1 MKSSRYNIFF
11 EHNGKEFAFNSM
23 SCALAEITDDFKNIM
38 KSLETLDESALDKN
52 TKDLL
57 DSMKDGNYI
66 IEDNVNELD
75 ILKFRSFYGKFSKD
89 VLALTILPNFSC
101 NFDCPYCYE
110 NKLQEGKN
118 MKTIK
123 DDVKNAIYQQIKNS
137 AKMKSNIGIAWY
149 GGEPTLSKDIIIE
162 MSKKIISIC
171 KKYYVDCTFS
181 MTSNGYSIDD
191 SFIRTM
197 AKLNLK
203 TVQITIDGPPEIH
216 NLTRKLKNGTGTF
229 SVIIENIKKLIS
241 NNITVYIRVNIT
253 KNNMDY
259 FNELLDVLKKYD
271 LEKCQVIPSAVVPYE
286 NVGCNISEICLS
298 PKEFSKKLLGYR
310 DMLVK
315 RNLPV
320 SNYPYLPK
328 LLQNYCYADN
338 VNSYTIDPDG
348 NLYKCWID
356 VGVAERSLGNIK
368 DFSER
373 DLSMAAEKGAFYM
386 FWSPFK
392 HNKCK
397 ECEILPMC
405 MGGCPHRG
413 ILNNN
418 EPSCD
423 LLKYSLVDALKVHC
437 K

>member
-1 MKSSRYNIFF
+1 MKPSRYNVFF
-11 EHNGKEFAFNSM
+11 EHNGKDFAFNSM
-23 SCALAEITDDFKNIM
+23 SCALAEISSDFKNIM
-38 KSLETLDESALDKN
+38 ESLKTLDESVLNKD
-52 TKDLL
+52 TKSLVA
-57 DSMKDGNYI
+57 SMKDGNYI
-66 IEDNVNELD
+66 IEDDVDELD
-75 ILKFRSFYGKFSKD
+75 ILKFRSFNGKFSKD

-101 NFDCPYCYE
+101 NFACPYCYE
-110 NKLQEGKN
+110 SKSQDD
-118 MKTIK
+118 KTMRTINNE
-123 DDVKNAIYQQIKNS
+123 VKNAIYQQIKNS
-137 AKMKSNIGIAWY
+137 AKMKRGIGVAWY

-162 MSKKIISIC
+162 MSKKIVNIC
-171 KKYYVDCTFS
+171 KKYDVDYIFS
-181 MTSNGYSIDD
+181 MTSNGYLIDD
-191 SFIRTM
+191 DFVKAM
-197 AKLNLK
+197 AKLKLK

-216 NLTRKLKNGTGTF
+216 NLTRKLKNGAGTF
-229 SVIIENIKKLIS
+229 DTIVKNIKKLVN

-259 FNELLDVLKKYD
+259 FNELLDVLEKNG
-271 LEKCQVIPSAVVPYE
+271 LEKCQVVPSAVVPYK
-286 NVGCNISEICLS
+286 NIGCNISASCLS
-298 PKEFSKKLLGYR
+298 PKEFSKKLLEYR
-310 DMLVK
+310 DMMVK

-320 SNYPYLPK
+320 PNYPYLPK

-373 DLSMAAEKGAFYM
+373 DLSTAAEKGSFYM

-392 HNKCK
+392 HKKCK

-418 EPSCD
+418 NPSCD